1 MAHLPPLLSLRAFEA
16 AARTGSFTLA
26 AQELCVTT
34 GAISRQVRLLEAHL
48 GVPLFSRHHRKVLLT
63 PAGVRYSATV
73 QHVFNELL
81 NAGAG
86 LARLD
91 VGLEIEVDCL
101 PTLSMYWL
109 TPRVSQFLQRHPDVH
124 VNLSTSVGPIAA
136 HSRPGL
142 SIRRDPRH
150 FSGLDATPFMVE
162 RSAVLCSPE
171 FARKH
176 RLSSPDRLLDAPT
189 IYVRARED
197 LWPTWT
203 KQHRLAIPA
212 AARRLTLDHTF
223 AALQAAEDGLG
234 SVVVPLLFA
243 RKHLATGRLL
253 MPFPGMLAKTGQYY
267 VLVAAEGAPPAVAAF
282 RDWLLEQGGQEEIR

>member
-1 MAHLPPLLSLRAFEA
+1 M
-16 AARTGSFTLA
+16 
-26 AQELCVTT
+26 TT
-34 GAISRQVRLLEAHL
+34 GAISRQVRLLESHL
-48 GVPLFSRHHRKVLLT
+48 GVALFSRHHKKVLLT
-63 PAGVRYSATV
+63 PAGARYSETV
-73 QHVFNELL
+73 RHVFHELRSV
-81 NAGAG
+81 GAG
-86 LARLD
+86 LARMD
-91 VGLEIEVDCL
+91 IRLEIEVDCL

-109 TPRVSQFLQRHPDVH
+109 TPRVSQFLACHPDIH

-136 HSRPGL
+136 HGRQGL

-162 RSAVLCSPE
+162 WSVALCSPE

-203 KQHRLAIPA
+203 RQNGLAIPVA
-212 AARRLTLDHTF
+212 ANRLTLDHTF

-253 MPFPGMLAKTGQYY
+253 MPFADMRAETGQYH
-267 VLVAAEGAPPAVAAF
+267 VLVAAEGVPPAIAAF
-282 RDWLLEQGGQEEIR
+282 RDWLVEQGRQEEGR